1 MIQSSSSCIAQ
12 DPIKFSVE
20 CEVIWWPVLDRAACR
35 DSRGKVLNRLSSRIM
50 YFWEVPFYF
59 MRKLIRF
66 EYLSFCQID
75 QCVAVNPIP
84 ALYSIFHIWTLCT
97 KLKQWQRQQCKID
110 RLITVLCKAM
120 CYVTDPTSMV
130 STGVSAVKVEE
141 IELRA

>member
-1 MIQSSSSCIAQ
+1 
-12 DPIKFSVE
+12 
-20 CEVIWWPVLDRAACR
+20 
-35 DSRGKVLNRLSSRIM
+35 M